1 MQAARLPLRQD
12 SAAPAGSDAR
22 ADSALPGLKPL
33 GPGSRALAEGRS
45 GSWGIGGTS
54 GGLGGRLG
62 ASGGRSG
69 RLGAS
74 GGRGGRVGASG
85 ARIEASGTR
94 VEACGSD
101 ASATGSGTSMAD
113 TVVDEIKA
121 AGGQAAATYGSVT
134 DDEAAAAMV
143 KCAVDNFGRLDILI
157 NNAGIL
163 RDRSFKNM
171 TDAEWDAVIDV
182 HLRGSYLATKHAW
195 KQMLEQGEGG
205 RIIMTSSTSGL
216 IGNFG
221 QANYGAAKAGMAGFM
236 RVLALEGVKYG
247 ITVNV
252 LAPAALSRMTE
263 DLMPES
269 EETAVRMAPEKVSPT
284 VAWLCTDAAAKVT
297 GRQFCVSGNR
307 TTLLSWQY
315 DVLAEKDPMSDPWT
329 VEAIGEQI
337 EASMDRWPKLL
348 KPMEV

>member
-1 MQAARLPLRQD
+1 MSHRLSNRSTITFTDRTQLEKKMGLLD
-12 SAAPAGSDAR
+12 GKVAIVTGAG
-22 ADSALPGLKPL
+22 
-33 GPGSRALAEGRS
+33 
-45 GSWGIGGTS
+45 
-54 GGLGGRLG
+54 GGLGRAHAMLLAQHG
-62 ASGGRSG
+62 ASVVVND
-69 RLGAS
+69 LG
-74 GGRGGRVGASG
+74 G
-85 ARIEASGTR
+85 ARDG
-94 VEACGSD
+94 
-101 ASATGSGTSMAD
+101 TGSGNSMAD
-113 TVVDEIKA
+113 AVVDEIRA

-134 DDEAAAAMV
+134 DDAAAAAMV
-143 KCAVDNFGRLDILI
+143 KSAVDHFGRVDILI

-171 TDAEWDAVIDV
+171 TDDEWDAVIDV

-195 KQMLEQGEGG
+195 QQMLNQGEGG

-221 QANYGAAKAGMAGFM
+221 QANYGAAKAGVAGFM
-236 RVLALEGVKYG
+236 RVLALEGMKYG

-315 DVLAEKDPMSDPWT
+315 DVLAEKDSMSEPWT

-337 EASMDRWPKLL
+337 EASMDNWPKLL